1 MSIDY
6 DTMNI
11 DYEKDAQKLADFA
24 NAGGKL
30 RGKYSQCPIC
40 GGDIHFFAYGK
51 GSSAQVYWACKDPDC
66 IRCTPEKGVGA
77 HNRSVLW
84 VIEKKVRIRPP
95 QSAYFYTPARSLGW
109 VLTVIANA
117 YESEKGCRAVEEAL
131 AIPPLDFYE
140 ADGGFTFLPT
150 SNFARVERRIWY
162 RIEKNG
168 AKYGVVVND
177 TREVS

>member
-1 MSIDY
+1 MDI
-6 DTMNI
+6 N
-11 DYEKDAQKLADFA
+11 YEKDAQELADFA

-66 IRCTPEKGVGA
+66 IRCTPENGVGA

-95 QSAYFYTPARSLGW
+95 QAAYFYVPARSL
-109 VLTVIANA
+109 
-117 YESEKGCRAVEEAL
+117 
-131 AIPPLDFYE
+131 
-140 ADGGFTFLPT
+140 
-150 SNFARVERRIWY
+150 
-162 RIEKNG
+162 
-168 AKYGVVVND
+168 
-177 TREVS
+177 